1 MGCICVVWVCM
12 YMWYVCD
19 ICMDAGMCSICRFSC
34 AASRA
39 GVCTCSC
46 VWYMH
51 MFTFCMGDI
60 CEHVHVCLVYVH
72 MFMSVRMSGD
82 QRLTSGVVFDR
93 VTIVVMKNHG
103 QSNLVGKRDLFG
115 LHLHITVY
123 H

>member
-1 MGCICVVWVCM
+1 
-12 YMWYVCD
+12 
-19 ICMDAGMCSICRFSC
+19 
-34 AASRA
+34 
-39 GVCTCSC
+39 
-46 VWYMH
+46 
-51 MFTFCMGDI
+51 MGDI

-103 QSNLVGKRDLFG
+103 QSNLGGKRDLFG